1 MRNRILLILTFFSV
15 ISHLQ
20 AAEKQLKLG
29 YVKLDHIM
37 ENMPETK
44 QMEIDLKAF
53 EIQLRNQLQQ
63 KAAVLQEKFQVF
75 QKGHATMT
83 DAVKNEKEAELQQLH
98 GEFENFQMESQSS
111 LANKQLDLYK
121 PIYEKIQKTIEIV
134 AKENKYTHVLN
145 ADTVGLHIVLYG
157 DQEYDISNLVLKK
170 LGIDPVK
177 VAAKKLAQ
185 AADKKVQDT
194 KTQTLN
200 KNTQER
206 TTKTQNKK

>member
-1 MRNRILLILTFFSV
+1 MRNRILLILTFFSA
-15 ISHLQ
+15 ISYLQ
-20 AAEKQLKLG
+20 AAEKPLKIG

-37 ENMPETK
+37 ESMPETK
-44 QMEIDLKAF
+44 QMEVDLKAF

-63 KAAVLQEKFQVF
+63 KAVVLQEKIQAF

-83 DAVKNEKEAELQQLH
+83 DAVKNQKEAELQQLG

-111 LANKQLDLYK
+111 LANKQLELYK
-121 PIYEKIQKTIEIV
+121 PIYEKIQKTIELV

-177 VAAKKLAQ
+177 VAVKKPAQ
-185 AADKKVQDT
+185 TADKKVQET
-194 KTQTLN
+194 KTQASN

-206 TTKTQNKK
+206 TRKTQNKK